1 MIDFKPSL
9 LWQILLQE
17 YFLEHF
23 SLRGQFM
30 HVHLVPQLIKLP
42 EVVTWHSFTAEEII
56 FVRLAKLY
64 VLLVVT

>member
-30 HVHLVPQLIKLP
+30 HVHLVAQLVQLP
-42 EVVTWHSFTAEEII
+42 EVVTWDSFTAEKII
-56 FVRLAKLY
+56 FARLAKLFA
-64 VLLVVT
+64 VFVVI